1 MLAGELRFY
10 KNGKIIKTVDSEEY
24 EGLSTAELKTYVEE
38 LANVLGADKVV
49 ENCIYHNHHS
59 GINTTVFSLED

>member
-10 KNGKIIKTVDSEEY
+10 KNGKIIKRIDSEEY
-24 EGLSTAELKTYVEE
+24 EDLSATDLKTYVEE
-38 LANVLGADKVV
+38 LANVLGADEVV